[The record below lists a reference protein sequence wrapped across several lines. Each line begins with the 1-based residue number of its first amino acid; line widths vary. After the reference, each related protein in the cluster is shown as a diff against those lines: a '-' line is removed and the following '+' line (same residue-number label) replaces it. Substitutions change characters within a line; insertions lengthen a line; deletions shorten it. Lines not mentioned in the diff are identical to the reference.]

1 MAGFVKPNV
10 SLNRDGISRQT
21 VNNIKCKNRFDLQF
35 IVVFLDRMNHAILK
49 LPVLCGFGMP
59 RAL

>member
-1 MAGFVKPNV
+1 
-10 SLNRDGISRQT
+10 
-21 VNNIKCKNRFDLQF
+21 LQF